1 MIAPLD
7 WGLGHITRT
16 IPIIRELLKRGH
28 KVITCGDHIAEE
40 IYQKEFPNI
49 NHIIIKGYEPYYS
62 GNNNQR
68 IAILKQVPKFIKK
81 IIKEK
86 KIIESI
92 SIKEKIDIIISDN
105 RFGIRTNRTTN
116 IYITHQ
122 LNIMGPLL
130 IRKLINVINRI
141 LIRKFDY
148 TWVPDYANSELSGD
162 LSINKLES
170 LKIGPLSRFEN
181 YKNDDSEIRYKYLAI
196 ISGPEPHRSL
206 IEKEIINCFIET
218 NYKCAIIV
226 GKTTVEKKLIE
237 NISIFPHLE
246 TKEFLKL
253 ISRSELI
260 ICRSGYSSIMDLYF
274 LQKKVLFIPTP
285 GQTEQEY
292 LAKYYKE
299 EYSISFFKQGKIN
312 LKKADFNSIQKISNA
327 KKKLLEVAFKKA
339 NL

>member
-1 MIAPLD
+1 MQL
-7 WGLGHITRT
+7 
-16 IPIIRELLKRGH
+16 
-28 KVITCGDHIAEE
+28 
-40 IYQKEFPNI
+40 
-49 NHIIIKGYEPYYS
+49 
-62 GNNNQR
+62 
-68 IAILKQVPKFIKK
+68 PKFINR

-86 KIIESI
+86 KTIEKI
-92 SIKEKIDIIISDN
+92 SFEENIDIIISDN
-105 RFGIRTNRTTN
+105 RFGLRSKGTTN

-122 LNIMGPLL
+122 INIMGPLL
-130 IRKLINVINRI
+130 ITKLINVINRKNMG
-141 LIRKFDY
+141 KFDHI
-148 TWVPDYANSELSGD
+148 WIPDFENSELSGG
-162 LSINKLES
+162 LSKNKLNC